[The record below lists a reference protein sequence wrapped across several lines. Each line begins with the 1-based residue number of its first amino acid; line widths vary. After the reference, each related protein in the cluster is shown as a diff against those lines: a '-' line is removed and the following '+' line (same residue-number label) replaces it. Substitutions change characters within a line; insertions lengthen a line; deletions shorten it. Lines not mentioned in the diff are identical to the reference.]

1 MAQAKLKPLTFAEY
15 LNYDDSS
22 DIRYDL
28 LSNGKI
34 IPVLNESEENDYLAM
49 VLFMKLSVLI
59 SFRLVKPHTLTME
72 VEPVGDRYKNCRPDL
87 VVLEPEHLQLESI
100 IKQNALPLG
109 VIPPQFIAEVVSPGN
124 ESSDNYRR
132 DYEWKRQQYEQ
143 WGIPEYWI
151 LDPMRS
157 QVSVLTLVNGIY
169 NDQCYSGDQVIVSE
183 TFPTL
188 QLTPNSLF
196 DS

>member
-28 LSNGKI
+28 LSNGEI
-34 IPVLNESEENDYLAM
+34 IPLPNESEENDYLAM
-49 VLFMKLSVLI
+49 VLFMKLSALI
-59 SFRLVKPHTLTME
+59 SFRLVKSHTLTME
-72 VEPVGDRYKNCRPDL
+72 VEPIGDRYKNRRPDL
-87 VVLEPEHLQLESI
+87 VVLKPEHLQLESI

-132 DYEWKRQQYEQ
+132 DYEWKRQQYER

-151 LDPMRS
+151 VDPTRS

-169 NDQCYSGDQVIVSE
+169 NDQCYSGDQVIASK